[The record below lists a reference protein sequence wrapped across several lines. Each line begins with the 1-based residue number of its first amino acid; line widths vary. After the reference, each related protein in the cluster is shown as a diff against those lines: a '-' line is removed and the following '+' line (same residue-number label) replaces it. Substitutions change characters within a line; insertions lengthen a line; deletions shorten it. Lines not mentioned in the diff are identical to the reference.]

1 MGLTE
6 TVRRFEQQALV
17 HLNAAYN
24 LARWL
29 LRDDHAAEDVVQE
42 SFLRALKY
50 YDSLRGEDIKPW
62 LLSIVRNTCYTWLQ
76 ANKRGTEALVFD
88 EERDSD
94 EQIQSLPRPEDN
106 PEALLTRKQESAQIR
121 FAIERLPVVFREAII
136 LRELEELSYE
146 EIAMVMSIPL
156 GTVMS
161 RLARARAMLRTEL
174 QRTMRED

>member
-29 LRDDHAAEDVVQE
+29 LRDDYAAEDVVQE

-50 YDSLRGEDIKPW
+50 YDSLRGADIKPW

-76 ANKRGTEALVFD
+76 ANKRGRETLSFD
-88 EERDSD
+88 EERDSE
-94 EQIQSLPRPEDN
+94 EQMLGLARAEDN
-106 PEALLTRKQESAQIR
+106 PEALLTRKQESAQLR
-121 FAIERLPVVFREAII
+121 LAIEGLPVVFREALI

-161 RLARARAMLRTEL
+161 RLARARAMLRIAL
-174 QRTMRED
+174 QRTTAED